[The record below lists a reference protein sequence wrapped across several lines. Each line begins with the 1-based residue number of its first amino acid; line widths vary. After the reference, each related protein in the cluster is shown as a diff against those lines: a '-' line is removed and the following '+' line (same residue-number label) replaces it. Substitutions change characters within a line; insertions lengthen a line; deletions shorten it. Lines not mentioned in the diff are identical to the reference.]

1 MKLVIKVG
9 TSTITDKDGSL
20 NKQYVSALAQTVAQ
34 FQKEN
39 NEILIVS
46 SGAIGAGIGH
56 LNLKSKPKT
65 LREKQAL
72 AAVGQPLIM
81 NAYAEAFL
89 SHGLSVAQVLLTRDD
104 FEDRVKYINARNTLC
119 ELIDR
124 KIIPIINE
132 NDTVAV
138 EEINFGDNDT
148 LAALAA
154 CAVDADFLVIL
165 TDVDGLYDGIPSK
178 SKLINKVEKIT
189 PEIENYATCKSSS
202 GKGTGGMATK
212 ISAAKIATASGVNVV
227 ITNGSKLELLKNI
240 SSGEATGLATGLAS
254 GFASGFAC
262 GTFFEADK
270 RSLEAKKS
278 WIAFGKKPKGNI
290 FVDKRAAQALT
301 EGGKSL
307 LAAGI
312 VKVSGNFKRG
322 DTVFIS
328 EAESNKDFAR
338 GLINFDSQEMQK
350 IKGKKSKEIQKIIAA
365 AEEEVIHR
373 NNLVII

>member
-9 TSTITDKDGSL
+9 TSTITDKNGGL
-20 NKQYVSALAQTVAQ
+20 NGQYISALAQTVAQ
-34 FQKEN
+34 LKKEN

-81 NAYAEAFL
+81 NAYADAF
-89 SHGLSVAQVLLTRDD
+89 SAYNLSVAQVLLTRDD
-104 FEDRVKYINARNTLC
+104 FENRVKYINARNTLC

-124 KIIPIINE
+124 QIIPIVNE

-154 CAVDADFLVIL
+154 CAVDADLLVIL

-178 SKLINKVEKIT
+178 SKLIDKVAKIT
-189 PEIENYATCKSSS
+189 PEIENYATGKSSS

-227 ITNGSKLELLKNI
+227 ITNGSKIGFLKDI
-240 SSGEATGLATGLAS
+240 ASGEAR
-254 GFASGFAC
+254 
-262 GTFFEADK
+262 GTLFEAGK
-270 RSLEAKKS
+270 RCLEAKKS
-278 WIAFGKKPKGNI
+278 WIAFSKKPKGNI

-322 DTVFIS
+322 DTVIIS

-338 GLINFDSQEMQK
+338 GLVNFDSEEMQK

-365 AEEEVIHR
+365 AEEEAVHR
-373 NNLVII
+373 DNLVII